1 MVLDTPDKDLKIP
14 NDNISDEEMIEILAE
29 KVQAYLDVN
38 ISLLM
43 SYLYRLDVL
52 EKDIKEALSNS
63 TNEAG
68 HYALAKLIWKRQKQR
83 HETKK
88 NVHVNLEIDDEL
100 AW

>member
-1 MVLDTPDKDLKIP
+1 MILDNPDKDLKIP
-14 NDNISDEEMIEILAE
+14 EDKFSDEEMIEILAE

-52 EKDIKEALSNS
+52 EKDIKQALNNS
-63 TNEAG
+63 SDEPGN
-68 HYALAKLIWKRQKQR
+68 YVLARLIWKRQKQR
-83 HETKK
+83 LDTKK
-88 NVHVNLEIDDEL
+88 NIQVNLDIDDEL